1 VTGEE
6 VILHQGLLSL
16 AWMLEEISI
25 TYVQLL
31 SWFDVFNTS
40 NTHLNTVKHNRTVW
54 LTRVVQ
60 KGGQDVESFSNNM
73 QVKTQNKERA
83 MYHSMESREEFTC
96 VLHLNVLVVGTHHHD
111 SNNLGIM
118 GLPHW
123 FRQELLIMFTQ

>member
-1 VTGEE
+1 MVYSVHGTYLCTMHVYG
-6 VILHQGLLSL
+6 
-16 AWMLEEISI
+16 MLYTQCYIVGNS
-25 TYVQLL
+25 
-31 SWFDVFNTS
+31 
-40 NTHLNTVKHNRTVW
+40 
-54 LTRVVQ
+54 
-60 KGGQDVESFSNNM
+60 QDVESFSNNM

-123 FRQELLIMFTQ
+123 FRQELLIIFRVQKKTSNAYTVEPP